1 MNKQQKKVWTILS
14 TPDDIDFKKFRE
26 EHDDFWL
33 NQKREILWISSMETS
48 HILNCINMLER
59 NNQEKTKA
67 YEGLLREI
75 NRRTNIKLEGWQYED

>member
-14 TPDDIDFKKFRE
+14 TPNDIDFKKFRE
-26 EHDDFWL
+26 LHDDYWL
-33 NQKREILWISSMETS
+33 TKERELIPIEEMETS
-48 HILNCINMLER
+48 HILNCVNMLER
-59 NNQEKTKA
+59 AGQEKTKA